1 MPNAPIHSRSSPPQ
15 AVQDALARLPDSA
28 WTPVETTADYVIS
41 ETVIDIAG
49 QPTVARRTQYI
60 ADEMLQ
66 AANRQE
72 YEDSAGKRWKD
83 GRVVARLPLNMIFGT
98 EIAAKLRE
106 GDRDHLKHWLNS
118 EAARPFRTFRGR
130 V

>member
-1 MPNAPIHSRSSPPQ
+1 LPNAPIHSRSSPPQ

-60 ADEMLQ
+60 ADETLQ
-66 AANRQE
+66 AANAQE
-72 YEDSAGKRWKD
+72 YADSEGKRWKD
-83 GRVVARLPLNMIFGT
+83 GRVVARVPLNKVLAEMGPY
-98 EIAAKLRE
+98 LRS
-106 GDRDHLKHWLNS
+106 GDRDFTRWWLNRP
-118 EAARPFRTFRGR
+118 ENLPFRTFRGK